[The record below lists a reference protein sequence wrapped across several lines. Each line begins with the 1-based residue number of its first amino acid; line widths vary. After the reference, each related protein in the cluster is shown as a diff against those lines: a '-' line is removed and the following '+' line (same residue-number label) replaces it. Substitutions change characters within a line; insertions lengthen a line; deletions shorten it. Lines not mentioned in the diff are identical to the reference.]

1 MNIRAESFVV
11 AVAREVADL
20 VAPDFGAAIV
30 TIDPLCFD
38 GKTKVSNLDQIF
50 SCS

>member
-1 MNIRAESFVV
+1 MNIR
-11 AVAREVADL
+11 
-20 VAPDFGAAIV
+20 AAIV
-30 TIDPLCFD
+30 TIDPVCFD